1 MSADTKGRGVLAV
14 LDDAIADY
22 TDCRFKGCHG
32 TGPGLT
38 AARAARE
45 ARSAIAELIETG
57 DCVVKAISVAELVK
71 PSNKNPNAGFV
82 DMRAWYA
89 LQGEVTHLIAALARV
104 QGGAK

>member
-1 MSADTKGRGVLAV
+1 MSADTKSVDVLAV
-14 LDDAIADY
+14 LA
-22 TDCRFKGCHG
+22 FH
-32 TGPGLT
+32 
-38 AARAARE
+38 ARAQECTDYPRLRSFDELECARV
-45 ARSAIAELIETG
+45 AIAELIEAG
-57 DCVVKAISVAELVK
+57 DCVVKSISVAKLVK